1 MLVIVTLEL
10 ILLKV
15 KELNENGVQRWKTF
29 RRQKREWIKFAAA
42 CREGE
47 DNSKRN
53 PIAKVSGRQSESV
66 VCCLD
71 GTLKKTPDE
80 G

>member
-1 MLVIVTLEL
+1 MKCEL
-10 ILLKV
+10 FLLKV
-15 KELNENGVQRWKTF
+15 KELDIENGTTKWQTV

-53 PIAKVSGRQSESV
+53 PIARVSDEVTGAS
-66 VCCLD
+66 CADNKCL
-71 GTLKKTPDE
+71 
-80 G
+80 

>member
-1 MLVIVTLEL
+1 MKCEL
-10 ILLKV
+10 FLLKV
-15 KELNENGVQRWKTF
+15 KELDIENGATKWQTV

-53 PIAKVSGRQSESV
+53 PIARVSSKITGASSV
-66 VCCLD
+66 D
-71 GTLKKTPDE
+71 NKGF
-80 G
+80 

>member
-1 MLVIVTLEL
+1 MA
-10 ILLKV
+10 
-15 KELNENGVQRWKTF
+15 RWKTF

-53 PIAKVSGRQSESV
+53 PIARVSR
-66 VCCLD
+66 
-71 GTLKKTPDE
+71 KKNTIFTDKE
-80 G
+80 CK

>member
-1 MLVIVTLEL
+1 M
-10 ILLKV
+10 V
-15 KELNENGVQRWKTF
+15 KELDIENGTTTWQTV

-53 PIAKVSGRQSESV
+53 PIARVSDKLSRKILS
-66 VCCLD
+66 
-71 GTLKKTPDE
+71 K
-80 G
+80 

>member
-1 MLVIVTLEL
+1 
-10 ILLKV
+10 V
-15 KELNENGVQRWKTF
+15 KEWNGNGMARWKTF

-53 PIAKVSGRQSESV
+53 PIARVSRKHSRGV
-66 VCCLD
+66 H
-71 GTLKKTPDE
+71 
-80 G
+80 

>member
-1 MLVIVTLEL
+1 M
-10 ILLKV
+10 
-15 KELNENGVQRWKTF
+15 KELDIENGTTKWQTV

-53 PIAKVSGRQSESV
+53 PIARVSDEITGVPHADSKCFAGQESPQ
-66 VCCLD
+66 
-71 GTLKKTPDE
+71 TF
-80 G
+80 

>member
-1 MLVIVTLEL
+1 MS
-10 ILLKV
+10 KV
-15 KELNENGVQRWKTF
+15 KEWSENGTARWKTF

-53 PIAKVSGRQSESV
+53 PIARVSRKYSRIVHWQGSFS
-66 VCCLD
+66 
-71 GTLKKTPDE
+71 
-80 G
+80 